1 MEQAISMD
9 DFFDPNFFYGPLSN
23 QMAIVEFKLGR
34 KKFYRGT
41 LNRFLGI
48 DTMFPLVNIHHDAF
62 IINRNEENVTV
73 IVIQGITGQVVNS
86 FLVCEDFDPEKFS
99 LTIHEMKLGELDFSI
114 ITGMEYDSES
124 FKKLRTDHVI
134 RSQWG
139 FII

>member
-1 MEQAISMD
+1 MD
-9 DFFDPNFFYGPLSN
+9 GFFNPNLFYGPLSN

-34 KKFYRGT
+34 KKLYRGT

-48 DTMFPLVNIHHDAF
+48 DTMFPLVNINNETF
-62 IINRNEENVTV
+62 TIKQNEESITLCAV
-73 IVIQGITGQVVNS
+73 QGITGQVVNS
-86 FLVCEDFDPEKFS
+86 FLICEDFDPEKFS
-99 LTIHEMKLGELDFSI
+99 LIINEIKLGELDFSI
-114 ITGMEYDSES
+114 ITELEYDSES

>member
-1 MEQAISMD
+1 
-9 DFFDPNFFYGPLSN
+9 
-23 QMAIVEFKLGR
+23 
-34 KKFYRGT
+34 
-41 LNRFLGI
+41 
-48 DTMFPLVNIHHDAF
+48 MFPLVNIYNDAF
-62 IINRNEENVTV
+62 IINQNEENVTV